1 MHLEFHQLDLR
12 WEHLRVREPHRQR
25 QLLASLAES
34 GQQTPIVVVSKEG
47 NADYLVIEGYKR
59 IAALKQLGRDT
70 VEATVWPMGEA
81 EALLLSRAQRMSP
94 RESALEQGWLLSEM
108 EQRFSY
114 SLDELARRFDR
125 SISWVSRRLALVELL
140 PEAVQ
145 RHVREGNI
153 AAQIAMKYLVP
164 VARVSAE
171 DCERMANVFVKHR
184 CDARQAAQLYTAW
197 REGSRVVRARILTEP
212 ELFLKTQRQPPTA
225 KAAAAEQVERDL
237 EMALAILRRAGRKLN
252 EALPEMN
259 AASYQALTAFC
270 RRQGIGQTPVVPA
283 GQYHFEP
290 GVEMQ
295 HDTSPH
301 EVEVGGRKY
310 KAQTASAVLC
320 YSRMLFFQINPTF
333 QRFDCKVFLT
343 DAVRYMN
350 GAPERVMIDNTH
362 VVVLRGTGREMIPV
376 PEMEAFADR
385 LGFRF
390 VAHER
395 GDANR
400 SARVER
406 PFSFI
411 ENNFL
416 AGRTFTGWQDLNL
429 QARQWCDKVNS
440 TYKKH
445 LRAVPRELFAV
456 ERLHLKPLPAWVPEV
471 YRLHRRTA
479 DTEGYVSVNSIRY
492 SVPVSWI
499 GRSVEVRETRDRI
512 EIELDPRH
520 IVVHDRV
527 LTPPN
532 QRIMRAEHRPP
543 RGAGVKRNDPHPEE
557 QALLESAP
565 EIAPYLSA
573 LKQKGRKG
581 ITLALRQMLRL
592 LREYPREPFLAAVAE
607 AARYGLYDLDRLER
621 MILRRVARD
630 YFLIG
635 EKAEVPIKGT
645 GQEAEGN
652 D

>member
-1 MHLEFHQLDLR
+1 M
-12 WEHLRVREPHRQR
+12 
-25 QLLASLAES
+25 
-34 GQQTPIVVVSKEG
+34 
-47 NADYLVIEGYKR
+47 
-59 IAALKQLGRDT
+59 
-70 VEATVWPMGEA
+70 
-81 EALLLSRAQRMSP
+81 LSQAQRT
-94 RESALEQGWLLSEM
+94 AILELQAKG
-108 EQRFSY
+108 
-114 SLDELARRFDR
+114 
-125 SISWVSRRLALVELL
+125 VSRRE
-140 PEAVQ
+140 
-145 RHVREGNI
+145 I
-153 AAQIAMKYLVP
+153 
-164 VARVSAE
+164 ARVLQVSRPTVRKVLRANSTEVPAIQRAE
-171 DCERMANVFVKHR
+171 KAEP
-184 CDARQAAQLYTAW
+184 Y
-197 REGSRVVRARILTEP
+197 REQILDPMVSCKGNLVRVHE
-212 ELFLKTQRQPPTA
+212 ELRVSGATL
-225 KAAAAEQVERDL
+225 
-237 EMALAILRRAGRKLN
+237 
-252 EALPEMN
+252 
-259 AASYQALTAFC
+259 SYQALTSFC

-350 GAPERVMIDNTH
+350 GAPARIMIDNTH

-390 VAHER
+390 VAHAI

-416 AGRTFTGWQDLNL
+416 AGRTFASWEDLN
-429 QARQWCDKVNS
+429 QRAREWCDKVNA

-445 LRAVPRELFAV
+445 LRAVPRELFAI
-456 ERLHLKPLPAWVPEV
+456 ERLHLKPLPAWIPEV
-471 YRLHRRTA
+471 YRLHQRTV
-479 DTEGYVSVNSIRY
+479 DVEGYVSVNSIRY

-499 GRSVEVRETRDRI
+499 GRRVEIRETRDRMA
-512 EIELDPRH
+512 IELDPRH
-520 IVVHDRV
+520 IVTHERV
-527 LTPPN
+527 LTPQS
-532 QRIMRAEHRPP
+532 QRITLAEHRPP
-543 RGAGVKRNDPHPEE
+543 RGAGVKRSDPHPEE
-557 QALLESAP
+557 LALVEAAP
-565 EIAPYLSA
+565 EIAPYIA
-573 LKQKGRKG
+573 DLKQKGRKVV
-581 ITLALRQMLRL
+581 TLALRQLLRL
-592 LREYPREPFLAAVAE
+592 LREYPREPFLAAVGE

-630 YFLIG
+630 YFRIG
-635 EKAEVPIKGT
+635 EKDP
-645 GQEAEGN
+645 EGN

>member
-1 MHLEFHQLDLR
+1 LNSSNVPEIQRPEKAEPFRQQILD
-12 WEHLRVREPHRQR
+12 
-25 QLLASLAES
+25 LLASCKGNLVRVHEELQVS
-34 GQQTPIVVVSKEG
+34 G
-47 NADYLVIEGYKR
+47 
-59 IAALKQLGRDT
+59 AAL
-70 VEATVWPMGEA
+70 
-81 EALLLSRAQRMSP
+81 
-94 RESALEQGWLLSEM
+94 
-108 EQRFSY
+108 
-114 SLDELARRFDR
+114 
-125 SISWVSRRLALVELL
+125 
-140 PEAVQ
+140 
-145 RHVREGNI
+145 
-153 AAQIAMKYLVP
+153 
-164 VARVSAE
+164 
-171 DCERMANVFVKHR
+171 
-184 CDARQAAQLYTAW
+184 
-197 REGSRVVRARILTEP
+197 
-212 ELFLKTQRQPPTA
+212 
-225 KAAAAEQVERDL
+225 
-237 EMALAILRRAGRKLN
+237 
-252 EALPEMN
+252 
-259 AASYQALTAFC
+259 SYQALTGFC

-343 DAVRYMN
+343 DAVRYTN

-362 VVVLRGTGREMIPV
+362 VVVLRGTGRDMLPV
-376 PEMEAFADR
+376 PEMEAFGDR

-406 PFSFI
+406 PFWFI

-416 AGRTFTGWQDLNL
+416 AGRTFASWEELNR

-445 LRAVPRELFAV
+445 LRAVPRELFAI
-456 ERLHLKPLPAWVPEV
+456 ERQHLKPLPAWIPEV
-471 YRLHRRTA
+471 YRLHQRTV
-479 DTEGYVSVNSIRY
+479 DVEGYVSVQSIRY

-499 GRSVEVRETRDRI
+499 GRRVEIRETRDKI
-512 EIELDPRH
+512 DIQLDARH
-520 IVVHDRV
+520 IVTHDRA
-527 LTPPN
+527 LTPLH
-532 QRIMRAEHRPP
+532 QRIMLAEHRPP
-543 RGAGVKRNDPHPEE
+543 RGAGVKRSDSHPEE
-557 QALLESAP
+557 QALLEAAP
-565 EIAPYLSA
+565 EIAPYIAA
-573 LKQKGRKG
+573 LKQKGRKVM
-581 ITLALRQMLRL
+581 TLVLRQLLRL

-635 EKAEVPIKGT
+635 EKE
-645 GQEAEGN
+645 N